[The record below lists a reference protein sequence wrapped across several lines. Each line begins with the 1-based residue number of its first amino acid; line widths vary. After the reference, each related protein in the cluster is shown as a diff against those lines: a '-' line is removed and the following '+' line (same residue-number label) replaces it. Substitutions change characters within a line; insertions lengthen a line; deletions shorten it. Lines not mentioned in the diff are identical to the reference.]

1 MSDNLLVKEL
11 NAADERMRAAFS
23 AALLD
28 VGLEIERSVVDYIEA
43 RGHQVEGALKQSIN
57 TQMDETPEQ
66 IAVKVGTALWYAI
79 YVHEPTKPHWA
90 PLNALRVWVHRKFGL
105 TGEEVE
111 KKARAVQ
118 FAIAKRG
125 TKAHPFLKDVFKI
138 YRPKIERMV
147 ADRVR
152 EKIK

>member
-1 MSDNLLVKEL
+1 MSDELLVKEL
-11 NAADERMRAAFS
+11 DAAGDKIRAAFS

-28 VGLEIERSVVDYIEA
+28 VGLEIERAVVDYIEA

-57 TQMDETPEQ
+57 TQLDESPDQ
-66 IAVKVGTALWYAI
+66 IAVRVGTVLWYAI
-79 YVHEPTKPHWA
+79 FVHEPTRPHWV

-105 TGEEVE
+105 TGKEVE
-111 KKARAVQ
+111 KKAKAVQ
-118 FAIAKRG
+118 FAISKRG

-147 ADRVR
+147 AERVK
-152 EKIK
+152 EKLL